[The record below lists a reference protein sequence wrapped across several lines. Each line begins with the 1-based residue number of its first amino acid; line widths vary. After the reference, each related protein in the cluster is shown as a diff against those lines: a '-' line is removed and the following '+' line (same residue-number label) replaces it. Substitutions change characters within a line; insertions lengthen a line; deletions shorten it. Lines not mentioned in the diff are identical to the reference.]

1 VAITKHPVVSGDE
14 WLTARAA
21 LLAKEKEYMRQGDQ
35 LAAMRRE
42 LPWTRIDKPY
52 AFDGPRGRVGLPDL
66 FGPRSQL
73 IVYHFMFAP
82 EWDEGCKHCSF
93 WADNFDGI
101 DVHLAHRDAAFTAVS
116 RAPLAKLDAFK
127 RRMGWRFSWLSSGEG
142 DFTRDLGVFFT
153 PAELAAGDAF
163 YNYKQQDP
171 GISDREGISIF
182 MKGGRDIFHTYS
194 CYARGIEVVN
204 GAYHF
209 MDLLPKG
216 RAEGEDSQAWV
227 RHHDRYED

>member
-1 VAITKHPVVSGDE
+1 E
-14 WLTARAA
+14 
-21 LLAKEKEYMRQGDQ
+21 
-35 LAAMRRE
+35 
-42 LPWTRIDKPY
+42 
-52 AFDGPRGRVGLPDL
+52 GPGGRVTLAEL
-66 FGPRSQL
+66 FGKHSQL

-101 DVHLAHRDAAFTAVS
+101 DVHLAHRDAAFTAIS

-127 RRMGWRFSWLSSGEG
+127 RRMGWRFAWVSSGDSEL
-142 DFTRDLGVFFT
+142 TRDLGVRFT
-153 PAELAAGDAF
+153 PAELDAGDAF
-163 YNYKQQDP
+163 YNYKHQDP
-171 GISDREGISIF
+171 GVSDREGISIF
-182 MKGGRDIFHTYS
+182 YKDGRDVFHTYS

-216 RAEGEDSQAWV
+216 RDEGEDTQAWV